1 LVPGLG
7 LFPGLGYGGGRQ
19 KMTAALGGQ
28 PGVPSPSPKA
38 LRDLRRRLGAAP
50 AKALSGVPGRA
61 GGPAVRARG
70 AVRPVPD
77 GGLRRLHLDQGAGHA
92 AEPWLAGEDEV
103 IVTCAGGTRYCGS
116 GG

>member
-1 LVPGLG
+1 MAEDDRRAGRAAWRAVPVAEGAPGL
-7 LFPGLGYGGGRQ
+7 
-19 KMTAALGGQ
+19 
-28 PGVPSPSPKA
+28 
-38 LRDLRRRLGAAP
+38 AP
-50 AKALSGVPGRA
+50 APERRAGEGAVRGAGRA